1 LRTPSIQHS
10 PARADDSSP
19 LPSAFTSPSSQP
31 LSTHCKFLE
40 IVSPPT
46 RTRDS
51 DSSFHEADSQA
62 YTDIFP
68 PPECQPPDASIYM
81 HARRTQLLREQ
92 ASEAGVD
99 SWGEGEEGAGWEGAK
114 RKGGGANSEDRPL
127 GTGARECVSE
137 SLRVVTTEHE
147 CISPYLSLSLSL
159 PASSRKMGSVALL
172 DCLRALESSTRSEE
186 VGVGGGGAGGSRS
199 GGASE
204 AREEVL
210 DLLALSTGSPT
221 DDVELF
227 ERLCTPGPPHTH
239 THHPPPPERGSEADT
254 QLLRCQYLC
263 FFRTSKASTFV
274 KQVLLYW

>member
-1 LRTPSIQHS
+1 MIRTLLRTPSIQHS
-10 PARADDSSP
+10 PARADSSSPP

-31 LSTHCKFLE
+31 LSTHCNFLE

-51 DSSFHEADSQA
+51 DSSFHEADRQA

-68 PPECQPPDASIYM
+68 PPGCRPPHASIYM
-81 HARRTQLLREQ
+81 HARRTQLLREH

-99 SWGEGEEGAGWEGAK
+99 SWGEGEEKAGWEGAK
-114 RKGGGANSEDRPL
+114 SKRGDANIGDWPL
-127 GTGARECVSE
+127 GTGTRESVSE

-186 VGVGGGGAGGSRS
+186 VGGGGAVGGGGGRVTLWGGGKR
-199 GGASE
+199 GK
-204 AREEVL
+204 
-210 DLLALSTGSPT
+210 
-221 DDVELF
+221 
-227 ERLCTPGPPHTH
+227 
-239 THHPPPPERGSEADT
+239 RGS
-254 QLLRCQYLC
+254 
-263 FFRTSKASTFV
+263 S
-274 KQVLLYW
+274 